1 MLILVYALACLIV
14 ALVSSRR
21 LIGFWGGLVLAIVFT
36 PVLAVVVL
44 VLTRPRSG
52 RGQSRAQ

>member
-1 MLILVYALACLIV
+1 LACLIV

-21 LIGFWGGLVLAIVFT
+21 LIGFWGGLALSVVFT
-36 PVLAVVVL
+36 PVLAVVLL

-52 RGQSRAQ
+52 RAP